1 MSIFD
6 DWISVFVQAGG
17 KVVAR
22 WKTSSVATS
31 SVATPKKEEEQSPV
45 RSGQKTCSH
54 YLKTEKSAYGSSCQL
69 DHPRNET
76 NVAAGGERSKDRTPK
91 SSANITKKA
100 TTGLD
105 MPANRYEALP
115 QIVLPSESAAANR
128 SEKGAN
134 ATKEASVV
142 AETLKALRHEVLV
155 CVVTW
160 VSDRAHAFSAERHHG
175 KH

>member
-1 MSIFD
+1 LSIFD
-6 DWISVFVQAGG
+6 DWVSIFVQAGG
-17 KVVAR
+17 KVVTR
-22 WKTSSVATS
+22 WKTSSVATP
-31 SVATPKKEEEQSPV
+31 SVARPKKGEAQYPV
-45 RSGQKTCSH
+45 RSGQKKCSH
-54 YLKTEKSAYGSSCQL
+54 YLKTGKCAYGSSCQF

-76 NVAAGGERSKDRTPK
+76 NVSAGSERTKDLTPK
-91 SSANITKKA
+91 LGAKKVA
-100 TTGLD
+100 IGLD

-115 QIVLPSESAAANR
+115 QIVLPLESAAANR

-160 VSDRAHAFSAERHHG
+160 VSDKAHAFSAERHHD
-175 KH
+175 KY

>member
-1 MSIFD
+1 MFGDCISI
-6 DWISVFVQAGG
+6 FVQAGG

-22 WKTSSVATS
+22 WKPSSVRKTNKREALE
-31 SVATPKKEEEQSPV
+31 AQHPARP
-45 RSGQKTCSH
+45 GQKPCDH
-54 YLKTEKSAYGSSCQL
+54 FLKTGKCAYGSSCL
-69 DHPRNET
+69 FYHPRNET

-91 SSANITKKA
+91 SSSKKA

-115 QIVLPSESAAANR
+115 QIVLPSESAAAIR
-128 SEKGAN
+128 SEEGAN
-134 ATKEASVV
+134 ATKEASAV

-155 CVVTW
+155 CVVTR
-160 VSDRAHAFSAERHHG
+160 VSDRAHAFSAERHHE

>member
-6 DWISVFVQAGG
+6 DWISIFVQAGG
-17 KVVAR
+17 KVAAR

-31 SVATPKKEEEQSPV
+31 SVAKPKKGETQYPV

-54 YLKTEKSAYGSSCQL
+54 YLKTGKCADGSSCHF

-76 NVAAGGERSKDRTPK
+76 NVAAGGERTKDLTPK
-91 SSANITKKA
+91 LGAKKQA
-100 TTGLD
+100 SGLD

-134 ATKEASVV
+134 ATKAASVV

-160 VSDRAHAFSAERHHG
+160 VSDRAHAFSAERHHD

>member
-6 DWISVFVQAGG
+6 DWISIFVQAGG
-17 KVVAR
+17 KVAAR

-31 SVATPKKEEEQSPV
+31 SVAKPKKGETQYPV

-54 YLKTEKSAYGSSCQL
+54 YLKTGKCACGSSCQF

-76 NVAAGGERSKDRTPK
+76 NVAAGGERTKDLNPK
-91 SSANITKKA
+91 LGAKKA
-100 TTGLD
+100 ASDLD

-115 QIVLPSESAAANR
+115 QIVLPSESAAAIR
-128 SEKGAN
+128 SEEGAN
-134 ATKEASVV
+134 ATKEASVE

-160 VSDRAHAFSAERHHG
+160 VSDRAHAFSAERHHE

>member
-1 MSIFD
+1 
-6 DWISVFVQAGG
+6 VQAGG

-22 WKTSSVATS
+22 GKTSSVAAS
-31 SVATPKKEEEQSPV
+31 SVANTKKGEAQCPV

-54 YLKTEKSAYGSSCQL
+54 YLKTGRCAYGSSCQF
-69 DHPRNET
+69 DHPRNES
-76 NVAAGGERSKDRTPK
+76 NVAAGGATTKDLTPK
-91 SSANITKKA
+91 LGAKKA
-100 TTGLD
+100 ATGLD

-115 QIVLPSESAAANR
+115 QIVLPSKSAAASR

-134 ATKEASVV
+134 ATKEASGV
-142 AETLKALRHEVLV
+142 AKTLKALRHEVPE

-160 VSDRAHAFSAERHHG
+160 VCDRAQFSAERQNE